1 MEYCFKLP
9 RAHGGHHRATRMAD
23 CELRV
28 KVGII
33 FVLYFSASL
42 MIAFRRALT
51 ELRFKVSLAEM
62 GGNPIDYHRG

>member
-42 MIAFRRALT
+42 M
-51 ELRFKVSLAEM
+51 
-62 GGNPIDYHRG
+62 